1 MANKD
6 NRLIKTGRKRN
17 NWKDFFRAVMSALVL
32 TLIFAYTGS
41 TMYYL
46 GSLEERINI
55 PISKLLGGDKDSTPY
70 VDPNLKTNQSGG
82 GNSSNTNI
90 GNKSGDN
97 DGDKDKAHEIKYI
110 NKIIKLAG
118 FDKHSAPYKLEKVEQ
133 DNDDSSD
140 GNGEQGSNNNQ
151 GSTTKKGNNT
161 RKKTITITPWYVS
174 LIRVIKY
181 TLSYSRSI
189 YTSILSFVP
198 GKNEKNAI
206 PILILLPF
214 VLLFYLFLGIPAI
227 GFCSFIL
234 GPALGFSSFSIPGM
248 IFALFAL
255 FFGPAAITALF
266 SGLYQGFFI
275 VFITF
280 IVPILSNFREL
291 LNIVSNNY
299 CLYTSLFGL
308 LVVSSSFKFLKTEAS
323 LVMLVTYIYLLWKT
337 CLKS

>member
-46 GSLEERINI
+46 GSLEERIGI
-55 PISKLLGGDKDSTPY
+55 PLSKLLAGDKNCTPY
-70 VDPNLKTNQSGG
+70 VEPEQNTNQSGG
-82 GNSSNTNI
+82 GDGKCSHANSDINI
-90 GNKSGDN
+90 S
-97 DGDKDKAHEIKYI
+97 GDKDKEYEKENI
-110 NKIIKLAG
+110 NKIIKSAG
-118 FDKHSAPYKLEKVEQ
+118 FDKHSAPYKLEKCEE
-133 DNDDSSD
+133 DNDDSSNK
-140 GNGEQGSNNNQ
+140 NGEQGSNNNQ
-151 GSTTKKGNNT
+151 GSTSTNNN
-161 RKKTITITPWYVS
+161 KKTYKITPWYVS

-181 TLSYSRSI
+181 TLSYSRSM
-189 YTSILSFVP
+189 YTTILSFVP
-198 GKNEKNAI
+198 GKNGKNAI

-214 VLLFYLFLGIPAI
+214 VLLFYLFIGIPVI

-234 GPALGFSSFSIPGM
+234 GPALDFSSFSIPGM

>member
-1 MANKD
+1 MANKDSSKKD
-6 NRLIKTGRKRN
+6 NRLIKTGPKRN
-17 NWKDFFRAVMSALVL
+17 NWKDFFRAVISALVL

-46 GSLEERINI
+46 GSLEERIGI
-55 PISKLLGGDKDSTPY
+55 PVSRLLAGDKHCTPY
-70 VDPNLKTNQSGG
+70 VEPEQNTNQSGG
-82 GNSSNTNI
+82 GDGKCSHANI
-90 GNKSGDN
+90 NIDIS
-97 DGDKDKAHEIKYI
+97 GDKDKKHEKDFI
-110 NKIIKLAG
+110 NKIIKSAG

-133 DNDDSSD
+133 DIDDSSNEK
-140 GNGEQGSNNNQ
+140 GNHGSNTKQGSN
-151 GSTTKKGNNT
+151 TTK
-161 RKKTITITPWYVS
+161 ITYKITPWYVS

-181 TLSYSRSI
+181 TLSYSRST

-198 GKNEKNAI
+198 GKNEKNVI

-214 VLLFYLFLGIPAI
+214 ILLFYLFLGIPVI
-227 GFCSFIL
+227 SLVSFIL

-266 SGLYQGFFI
+266 SGLGQVIFTI
-275 VFITF
+275 LITF
-280 IVPILSNFREL
+280 VLPILSNFREL

>member
-55 PISKLLGGDKDSTPY
+55 PVSRLLAGDKNCTPY
-70 VDPNLKTNQSGG
+70 VEPEQNTNQSGG

-118 FDKHSAPYKLEKVEQ
+118 FDKHSAPYNLEKVEQ

-140 GNGEQGSNNNQ
+140 KRDN
-151 GSTTKKGNNT
+151 TKK
-161 RKKTITITPWYVS
+161 ITYKITPWYVS

-181 TLSYSRSI
+181 TLLYSRST

-227 GFCSFIL
+227 GLVSFIL

-280 IVPILSNFREL
+280 ILPILSNFREL

>member
-1 MANKD
+1 MESFLGFGRSYRRKLAARRRARAAAAARARAAAAARARAAAERAREEARQ
-6 NRLIKTGRKRN
+6 RLCKRLKEDSIPKLEQLIVNSKKKLSDLKNQLN
-17 NWKDFFRAVMSALVL
+17 NCEKEYSNDCKIDIITRDLNNNQILYA
-32 TLIFAYTGS
+32 
-41 TMYYL
+41 
-46 GSLEERINI
+46 
-55 PISKLLGGDKDSTPY
+55 
-70 VDPNLKTNQSGG
+70 NLKTTL
-82 GNSSNTNI
+82 SNLTSAYNLE
-90 GNKSGDN
+90 KCEEDN
-97 DGDKDKAHEIKYI
+97 D
-110 NKIIKLAG
+110 N
-118 FDKHSAPYKLEKVEQ
+118 
-133 DNDDSSD
+133 SSD
-140 GNGEQGSNNNQ
+140 GNGKEDSNTKEGSN
-151 GSTTKKGNNT
+151 TKQGNNT
-161 RKKTITITPWYVS
+161 KKKTYTITPWYVS

-280 IVPILSNFREL
+280 ILPILSNFREL